1 MVIKKVLNLMGR
13 DKKPKTLFKEIHKC
27 LDLFI
32 SLEAQLWGIKLN
44 KLTHEQELALEDI
57 NHLIYKFQHSNHS
70 GMKKYLKSKEF
81 EHTISEIIL
90 IYEDF
95 KDLKKQINRKEI
107 FKNTLNSLTLLLM
120 NEETYQLFED
130 LFLLEKQLQEVLLWQ
145 EEEFKELFKN
155 SKELKHLTEDE
166 RVEHL
171 YDNIRVIREIL
182 AGNLDHHG
190 LWENEMQGY
199 SNCSNILHSIKAR
212 VLKLE
217 KVYFST

>member
-1 MVIKKVLNLMGR
+1 MVVKKVLALMGR
-13 DKKPKTLFKEIHKC
+13 DKKPKSLFKEMHKC

-44 KLTHEQELALEDI
+44 KLTHEQETALEDV
-57 NHLIYKFQHSNHS
+57 NHLIYKFQNSNDRE
-70 GMKKYLKSKEF
+70 MKKSLKSKEF

-90 IYEDF
+90 INEDF

-155 SKELKHLTEDE
+155 SKELKHLTEE
-166 RVEHL
+166 YRVEEL
-171 YDNIRVIREIL
+171 YENIRKVREIL
-182 AGNLDHHG
+182 AGNLDHHQ
-190 LWENEMQGY
+190 LWENEMEGY

-212 VLKLE
+212 ILRLE
-217 KVYFST
+217 KIYLQK